1 VLRYQRY
8 CAHLAGCSPFRV
20 CHKAGVQCGR
30 QGLLMRRPGVVRTS
44 RLTSGLSRGALRSC
58 GVVGWKRRRQR
69 ACHDREGLLAPQN
82 RPRTPPAARTGL
94 QAARAPRRPSCCA
107 EPAELLACPS
117 ARAFFAEPLP
127 LCHVGI
133 SKNIAPHSRS
143 RSHPCTPSC
152 RPANLVVVAGRPAGR
167 RVRGCWLCA
176 GPSVHGRDDVCWRK
190 GWSARL
196 LRGARQQLC
205 GLELRT
211 GVAMIH
217 HRPPSSRRFG
227 DRFPGPAS
235 SDA

>member
-1 VLRYQRY
+1 VRPAGSAYAETWRGPHKSTDQRPIPWSSSELRRGGVEE
-8 CAHLAGCSPFRV
+8 ATTAG
-20 CHKAGVQCGR
+20 
-30 QGLLMRRPGVVRTS
+30 L
-44 RLTSGLSRGALRSC
+44 
-58 GVVGWKRRRQR
+58 
-69 ACHDREGLLAPQN
+69 
-82 RPRTPPAARTGL
+82 PR
-94 QAARAPRRPSCCA
+94 PRRPAGSA
-107 EPAELLACPS
+107 EPSPHTPSGAHRPAGCQSASAPLLLRGARRAAGLPIA

-205 GLELRT
+205 GLELGT